1 MKHSPKLRLAPRLLA
16 HPLHR
21 LLLPLT
27 LAAAF
32 SASAHPTDPA
42 GGPFVATATSS
53 ATASVSSYP
62 GELPPPEQAIAAI
75 HQAPEVLGALAT
87 IDAEAARRSS
97 LEAGPYEWAVRLGGV
112 QRRVDAT
119 DSAAQR
125 YREWSAALERPLRMP
140 GKASLDAA
148 IGAQGVAQ
156 AKVGHADAMHE
167 TARNLL
173 AAWFNWLRES
183 DTARQWQRQSESLQR
198 QREATAR
205 RVALGDGA
213 RLELMQAEAAA
224 AQAQAALEQAR
235 RRAAVAAAELRSRF
249 PAITLP
255 ATPPA
260 AAQPQP
266 LAGDIGEWR
275 EHLLKENHELRLAR
289 AGTQQA
295 RLLANRS
302 DAERTP
308 DPTVGMHVGS
318 DRGGEERVTGL
329 TLSIPLPGGARAANA
344 QREGALASV
353 AAQREAATLAK
364 VNAEISG
371 ALAAVETA
379 YAGWQSSEDAAQR
392 LEQAAALMAR
402 ARTLGEAA
410 LGDVLLAQRQANEAR
425 LAANATR
432 LEALEARYRLLL
444 DTHQLWAYAD
454 EDDDD

>member
-1 MKHSPKLRLAPRLLA
+1 MPRRPPLRPALRRRP
-16 HPLHR
+16 
-21 LLLPLT
+21 LLLLT
-27 LAAAF
+27 LALAFAAGAHAADAGNAPVAAAEARP
-32 SASAHPTDPA
+32 SAA
-42 GGPFVATATSS
+42 GSKGAA
-53 ATASVSSYP
+53 AYP
-62 GELPPPEQAIAAI
+62 GELPPAEQAIAAI
-75 HQAPEVLGALAT
+75 RQAPEVQAALAT
-87 IDAEAARRSS
+87 IDAEAARRSA
-97 LEAGPYEWAVRLGGV
+97 LEAGPYEWSVRLAGQ
-112 QRRVDAT
+112 QRRIDASEPPT
-119 DSAAQR
+119 QR
-125 YREWSAALERPLRMP
+125 YREWSAALERPLRLP

-156 AKVGHADAMHE
+156 ARVGHADAMHE
-167 TARNLL
+167 TARRLL
-173 AAWFNWLRES
+173 AAWFTWLRES
-183 DTARQWQRQSESLQR
+183 DSARQWQRQSESLQR

-205 RVALGDGA
+205 RVALGDGS

-249 PAITLP
+249 PALSLP
-255 ATPPA
+255 ATPPE

-266 LAGDIGEWR
+266 LDGDLAEWR
-275 EHLLKENHELRLAR
+275 EHLLKENHELRYAR

-302 DAERTP
+302 DAERIP
-308 DPTVGMHVGS
+308 DPSVGVHVGA
-318 DRGGEERVTGL
+318 DRGGEERITGL

-344 QREGALASV
+344 QREGALAAV

-371 ALAAVETA
+371 ALTAVETA

-425 LAANATR
+425 LTANATR

-454 EDDDD
+454 EDDD

>member
-1 MKHSPKLRLAPRLLA
+1 MMLPNHLRT
-16 HPLHR
+16 
-21 LLLPLT
+21 LLPLT
-27 LAAAF
+27 LAL
-32 SASAHPTDPA
+32 TLC
-42 GGPFVATATSS
+42 GATAARAAENGSAPFTALASTAAASS
-53 ATASVSSYP
+53 AIASYP

-75 HQAPEVLGALAT
+75 HQAPAVLGALAT
-87 IDAEAARRSS
+87 IDAEAARRRS
-97 LEAGPYEWAVRLGGV
+97 LEAGPYEWSVRLAGQ
-112 QRRVDAT
+112 QRRVTPGAA
-119 DSAAQR
+119 DSTAQR
-125 YREWSAALERPLRMP
+125 YREWSAGLERPLRMP

-173 AAWFNWLRES
+173 AAWFMWLRET
-183 DTARQWQRQSESLQR
+183 DTARQWQRQTESLLR

-205 RVALGDGA
+205 RVTLGDGA

-235 RRAAVAAAELRSRF
+235 RRTAVAAAELRSRF

-255 ATPPA
+255 ATAPET
-260 AAQPQP
+260 AQPQP
-266 LAGDIGEWR
+266 LAGDLADWR
-275 EHLLKENHELRLAR
+275 EHLLEHNHELRLAR
-289 AGTQQA
+289 AGTLQA

-302 DAERTP
+302 DAERIP
-308 DPTVGMHVGS
+308 DPTVGVHVGA
-318 DRGGEERVTGL
+318 DRGSEERITGL
-329 TLSIPLPGGARAANA
+329 TLSIPLPGGARSANA

-353 AAQREAATLAK
+353 AAQREAAVLAK
-364 VNAEISG
+364 VNAEIAG

-410 LGDVLLAQRQANEAR
+410 LGEVLLAQRQANEAR

-432 LEALEARYRLLL
+432 LEALETRYRLLL

-454 EDDDD
+454 EDDD